1 MISRGSYLNTE
12 IRPQSL
18 YRTHYLHPPHTTTS
32 VKLHAFQTICFKA
45 IRTSVLAISCS
56 EITPNPVVHALN
68 FPSELIELSLITL
81 KTRKL
86 RVNHTDLHYSLF
98 PLSLFQ
104 QPESAAHLILLGVM
118 VGKHWAIAITTLCI
132 QPCIETKTAISLS
145 HQHLGCHWASA
156 GVGAWTSLNE
166 PTSVSAVHR

>member
-1 MISRGSYLNTE
+1 MFPREPHCHLLPSYQLSQNYTHAGLNIWEMISRGSYLNTE

-56 EITPNPVVHALN
+56 EITPNPVVHVLN

-86 RVNHTDLHYSLF
+86 RVNTLTYITVFFHYPSF
-98 PLSLFQ
+98 SNRSQ
-104 QPESAAHLILLGVM
+104 R
-118 VGKHWAIAITTLCI
+118 
-132 QPCIETKTAISLS
+132 
-145 HQHLGCHWASA
+145 
-156 GVGAWTSLNE
+156 
-166 PTSVSAVHR
+166 PT